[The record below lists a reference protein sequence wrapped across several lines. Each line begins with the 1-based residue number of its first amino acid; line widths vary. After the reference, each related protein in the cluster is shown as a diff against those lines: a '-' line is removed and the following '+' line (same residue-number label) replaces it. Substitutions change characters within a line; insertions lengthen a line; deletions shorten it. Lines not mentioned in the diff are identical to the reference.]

1 MAKAT
6 ALLSNFTGGELSPR
20 LDGRVDITKYKNGMR
35 TCENFTVLPHGGV
48 RKRSGTKFV
57 VEQKSPTDDVVLI
70 PFQYNVEQSYML
82 MFGPGYVWFLKDQGI
97 ITFTG
102 KTITG
107 VTKANPGVVTS
118 VAHGFSNGDRL
129 ILTSVG
135 GMTELNN
142 RQVIVAGVTADTF
155 QLTDV
160 NGNINTS
167 GYTTYTSGGSA
178 SEIVELTTTYTADE
192 LSTLAYAQSADTLYI
207 THQNH
212 PLRKIT
218 RSSHTSWAL
227 EEPTINT
234 GPFRTINP
242 TRTNKLTPSSFSASP
257 TSYGTHIVGTT
268 FALFADAS
276 GTFHEDMV
284 GALFRLN
291 EEGGSTGIN
300 SAPLGDST
308 IALSPGNVYTN
319 EGNVYGVY
327 AVQGVATWD
336 RYTRVPSHDSGTV
349 RVYGGASNQ
358 YFDSDFLHPG
368 YCIVRITSYV
378 SSTWVNAQIVRYQMP
393 ASVAY
398 GGGTSYWE
406 EGAWSEYRGYPRAI
420 AFYEQRLFLAGS
432 DSDPSV
438 LWGSRSAAY
447 EDFEDGADDDDALI
461 YRITSGL
468 ADTIRWLSSGR
479 VLTAG
484 SSAGEY
490 AVAASS
496 QNEAL
501 TPSNFKA
508 NPQTSYGTSATAP
521 IRINQAV
528 LYPQRQ
534 GDPDNPSL
542 KLREFAYA
550 YESDSF
556 NSTDLTV
563 FSEHIFGDGLVRI
576 GYQTEPDSIV
586 WVARTDGQLA
596 ACTYERTQEV
606 IAWHRHILGGESARV
621 NTLGVIPGQGGDEV
635 WLSVTRFLG
644 DPDDVGV
651 FVAED
656 ESFDF
661 VTEDGDR
668 FITEDTDTVR
678 YVEVMQAPF
687 RDTAEKDDAFFVD
700 SGLSYAG
707 DPTTTISGLWHLREQ
722 NVSILNNGSVE
733 TATVSATGRLTLTN
747 ETTKCH
753 IGLPYTAILET
764 EDIEAGAQMGTAQSR
779 AKRINELYIRVLNSL
794 GAARVVA
801 SPDDPN
807 DEAVSETLY
816 FRTGSMPH
824 GSSPDLFSG
833 LKASDTKGGWAR
845 SARIRIEHDDPLPF
859 HITGLVAELNVSG

>member
-1 MAKAT
+1 MKVT
-6 ALLSNFTGGELSPR
+6 HLLENFTGGELSPR
-20 LDGRVDITKYKNGMR
+20 LDGRVKITKYSNGCR
-35 TCENFTVLPHGGV
+35 RLENFTVLPHGGV

-57 VEQKSPTDDVVLI
+57 VEQKNATDDVILV

-82 MFGPGYVWFLKDQGI
+82 LFGPGYVWFLKEQGI
-97 ITFTG
+97 ITFPSV
-102 KTITG
+102 TITG
-107 VTKANPGVVTS
+107 VSKANPGVVT
-118 VAHGFSNGDRL
+118 AAGHGYSNGDRL
-129 ILTSVG
+129 ILGGIS

-142 RQVIVAGVTADTF
+142 RQVIVAGATATTF
-155 QLTDV
+155 QLTDT
-160 NGNINTS
+160 NGDNINTS
-167 GYTTYTSGGSA
+167 AYTTYTANGTA
-178 SEIVELTTTYTADE
+178 SEIVELTTTYTNDE
-192 LSTLAYAQSADTLYI
+192 LSTLAFAQSADTLYI
-207 THQNH
+207 AHKNH

-242 TRTNKLTPSSFSASP
+242 TRANKITPSNFSASA
-257 TSYGTHIVGTT
+257 TSYGTHIVGETCT
-268 FALFADAS
+268 LTASSS

-300 SAPLGDST
+300 SAPIGDST
-308 IALSPGNVYTN
+308 ITLSPGNVYTN
-319 EGNVYGVY
+319 EGMIYGVY
-327 AVQGVATWD
+327 AVNGTANWGK
-336 RYTRVPSHDSGTV
+336 YTRVPAHDSGTV
-349 RVYGGASNQ
+349 RVYAGSSSQ
-358 YFDSDFLHPG
+358 FFDSDFLHPG
-368 YCIVRITSYV
+368 YCIVRITAYT
-378 SSTWVNAQIVRYQMP
+378 SSTVVTAQIVRYQMP
-393 ASVAY
+393 RSVVS
-398 GGGTSYWE
+398 GGTSYWE

-468 ADTIRWLSSGR
+468 ADTIRWLMSGR

-490 AVAASS
+490 AIAASS

-508 NPQTSYGTSATAP
+508 NPQTSYGTSSTPP

-534 GDPDNPSL
+534 GDPDNASR
-542 KLREFAYA
+542 KLREFAYS

-563 FSEHIFGDGLVRI
+563 FSEHIFSDGLTRLA
-576 GYQTEPDSIV
+576 YQVEPDSIV

-596 ACTYERTQEV
+596 ACTYERSQEV
-606 IAWHRHILGGESARV
+606 IAWHRHVLGGESARV
-621 NTLGVIPGQGGDEV
+621 NTLGVIPGAGGDEL

-644 DPDDVGV
+644 DPADVGV
-651 FVAED
+651 LVTED
-656 ESFDF
+656 GDFNF

-668 FITEDTDTVR
+668 FITEETETVR
-678 YVEVMQAPF
+678 YIEVMQAPF
-687 RDTAEKDDAFFVD
+687 RDDAEKDDAFFVD
-700 SGLSYAG
+700 SGLTYTG

-722 NVSILNNGSVE
+722 NVKYLYNGSVG
-733 TATVSATGRLTLTN
+733 TGTVSATGRLTLTS

-753 IGLPYTAILET
+753 IGLTYTAILET
-764 EDIEAGAQMGTAQSR
+764 EDLEAGAQAGTAQSR
-779 AKRINELYIRVLNSL
+779 AKRISEVYLRLINSL
-794 GAARVVA
+794 GAATVVTTPA
-801 SPDDPN
+801 DPN
-807 DEAVSETLY
+807 ETIRSETLY
-816 FRTGSMPH
+816 FRTGEMGH
-824 GSSPDLFSG
+824 GASPDLFSG
-833 LKASDTKGGWAR
+833 LKQVDHPGGWER
-845 SARIRIEHDDPLPF
+845 YARIRVEHADPLPF
-859 HITGLVAELNVSG
+859 HIGGLVAEMSTTG